1 MFERLTDRARRVMAL
16 ANQQAERHNHEYVGT
31 EHVLLGFV
39 QEGSGIGAN
48 VLKKIGIDLRRVRL
62 EVEKIIKIGPE
73 MVAMRKLP
81 QSPQTKKVIEYAIE
95 EARSLGH
102 NHVGTEHLLLGLLR
116 VSEGVA
122 ADVLTRLGT
131 STEQVRQALLS
142 YLEKETGQLSLN
154 NLTDMFKAFVAEL
167 AAEVARAE
175 KERERAEQI
184 ISNAKARAEQIIAEA
199 HRTAS
204 DPE

>member
-1 MFERLTDRARRVMAL
+1 VFERLTDRARRVMAL
-16 ANQQAERHNHEYVGT
+16 ANQQAERYNHEYVGT

-39 QEGSGIGAN
+39 HEGSGIGAN

-102 NHVGTEHLLLGLLR
+102 NHVGTEHILLGLLR

-131 STEQVRQALLS
+131 SIEQVRQALLS

-184 ISNAKARAEQIIAEA
+184 ISNAKARAEQIIAESR
-199 HRTAS
+199 RTAS